1 MFIIPNLPIYPFRNL
16 PCSNHKFVFY
26 ICDYFCFVDKWKM
39 IMFSKIMLGHY
50 LAIYNSTCLTKK
62 SVLCGL

>member
-1 MFIIPNLPIYPFRNL
+1 MFIIRNL
-16 PCSNHKFVFY
+16 PVYSSHNLPPSNHKFVFY

-50 LAIYNSTCLTKK
+50 LAIL
-62 SVLCGL
+62 